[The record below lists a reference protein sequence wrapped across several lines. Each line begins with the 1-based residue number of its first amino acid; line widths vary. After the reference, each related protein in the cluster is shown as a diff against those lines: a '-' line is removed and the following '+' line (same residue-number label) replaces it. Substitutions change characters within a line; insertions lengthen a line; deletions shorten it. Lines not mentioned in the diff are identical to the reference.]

1 VTETQVTPDLDSTN
15 NLQTSTAAVAENVSE
30 TPILPDSSDFS
41 AAAVADTEEVA
52 GSGLAAAVRELSSSA
67 QRFHERSE
75 QREGVIDYLRSELEV
90 LRRGERRGLLRPL
103 LTDLCGLLNDLLWQA
118 SGLPADYDAEKAA
131 ELLRS
136 YAESIQITLESN
148 GVVTYVPDEGD
159 AFDPRKHRKVKSQD
173 STDPAMNGRI
183 ARVQRDGYLDI
194 EANSPITP
202 AEVIVFTTTKGAQ

>member
-1 VTETQVTPDLDSTN
+1 VTPDLDSTN

-103 LTDLCGLLNDLLWQA
+103 LTDLCGLRNDLLRQA